1 MEKTMLSPHE
11 VATLLLVQHSPDQLH
26 MTRVQLDTLLERRLV
41 RLQAMSAGQSHWQL
55 TESGQGAVRMI
66 RRVS

>member
-1 MEKTMLSPHE
+1 MEKTMLTPHE

-26 MTRVQLDTLLERRLV
+26 MTRAQLDTLLEHRLV
-41 RLQAMSAGQSHWQL
+41 RLQEMSAGQLHWQL
-55 TESGQGAVRMI
+55 TETGQGTVRMI